1 MEPTLSRSHKSY
13 LYRYVLNLSQAD
25 APTDTRTSRYY
36 LFYNITPYSTYWDY
50 GVRNFADNTYL
61 SIDIYILGAKE
72 DTAGLLYWEAL
83 NQLFVGVYTMDLFLI
98 GLFILQN
105 VLGPMIVAI
114 ILLAGSALVQNY
126 VRTKLHPLIKF
137 VSASRNEFGS

>member
-1 MEPTLSRSHKSY
+1 MPPLTQEY
-13 LYRYVLNLSQAD
+13 LGIIYSIISPLIALIGTMVFGILL
-25 APTDTRTSRYY
+25 
-36 LFYNITPYSTYWDY
+36 ITHAYQS
-50 GVRNFADNTYL
+50 
-61 SIDIYILGAKE
+61 IYILEANE

-98 GLFILQN
+98 GLFILRN

-137 VSASRNEFGS
+137 VSASKNELGS